1 MLTYV
6 LSALSSQVV
15 DTESIKGRRGG
26 CGGKWSRLALR
37 LAVKLDEKLDEKLD
51 DLVKN
56 NRKVVSSIALEMQD
70 ASSRM
75 TRSLL
80 RT

>member
-1 MLTYV
+1 M
-6 LSALSSQVV
+6 V

-37 LAVKLDEKLDEKLD
+37 LAVKLDEKLD
-51 DLVKN
+51 DLAKN
-56 NRKVVSSIALEMQD
+56 SRQVVSSTVLETQD

-75 TRSLL
+75 ARGPL

>member
-1 MLTYV
+1 M
-6 LSALSSQVV
+6 V

-37 LAVKLDEKLDEKLD
+37 LVIKQEEKLD

-56 NRKVVSSIALEMQD
+56 NRQMVSSTALETQD

-75 TRSLL
+75 TRGPL

>member
-1 MLTYV
+1 M
-6 LSALSSQVV
+6 V

-26 CGGKWSRLALR
+26 CGGEWSRLAFR
-37 LAVKLDEKLDEKLD
+37 LAVKLDEKLDY
-51 DLVKN
+51 LVKN
-56 NRKVVSSIALEMQD
+56 NRKVVSSIVLETQD

>member
-1 MLTYV
+1 M
-6 LSALSSQVV
+6 V
-15 DTESIKGRRGG
+15 DTELIKGIRGG

-51 DLVKN
+51 NLVKN
-56 NRKVVSSIALEMQD
+56 NRQMVSSTALETLD
-70 ASSRM
+70 ASSRI
-75 TRSLL
+75 TRGLL

>member
-6 LSALSSQVV
+6 LSALSSQLV
-15 DTESIKGRRGG
+15 DTESIKGMRGG

-37 LAVKLDEKLDEKLD
+37 LAIERDEARDR
-51 DLVKN
+51 LVKN
-56 NRKVVSSIALEMQD
+56 NRQVVSKTAFETQD

>member
-1 MLTYV
+1 MLTYA
-6 LSALSSQVV
+6 LSALSFQVV

-26 CGGKWSRLALR
+26 YGGKWWRLALR
-37 LAVKLDEKLDEKLD
+37 LIMKLGEARDN
-51 DLVKN
+51 LVKN
-56 NRKVVSSIALEMQD
+56 NRQAVSKTALETQD

-75 TRSLL
+75 IRSLL